1 MADFYRVGARLS
13 LAGILSLSAISCYA
27 NGWSEDFLSLTGTA
41 IAFDSAIVQNALL
54 NEKTPDLGQLLQK
67 TGMKPW
73 AGARIWLVQ
82 AIDNKIQAFPNHK
95 MLATEANRRGLFIN
109 TIINEADK
117 IPLQQA
123 LAQPKTNALKNLLS
137 AQRSDVLVVLNKS
150 NNNYSWQLDSPPQHV
165 VGTISTEN
173 LKYLPHIWS
182 ENLAIAYQWPELKN
196 NILIHING
204 IKNLTQFKAAE
215 STLKTGCT
223 TLQVL
228 KVLPLNVYFSCK
240 STNNLIPEK
249 FKLIPQ
255 LVAQP
260 LLSLGLDENVLL
272 GQQLAQRY
280 MSYQWRDFY

>member
-1 MADFYRVGARLS
+1 MADFYRLSARLS
-13 LAGILSLSAISCYA
+13 LAGVLSFSAISCEA

-41 IAFDSAIVQNALL
+41 VAFDSAIVQNALL
-54 NEKTPDLGQLLQK
+54 NEKSPDLGQLLQK

-82 AIDNKIQAFPNHK
+82 IIDNKIHAFPSHK
-95 MLATEANRRGLFIN
+95 ILDTEANRRGL
-109 TIINEADK
+109 IINSMINETDK

-150 NNNYSWQLDSPPQHV
+150 NNNYLWQINSPSQRFI
-165 VGTISTEN
+165 GTIPTEN

-182 ENLAIAYQWPELKN
+182 ENLALAYQWPELKN
-196 NILIHING
+196 NTLIHING

-215 STLKTGCT
+215 STLKSGCT
-223 TLQVL
+223 ILQVL
-228 KVLPLNVYFSCK
+228 KVSPLNVYFSCK
-240 STNNLIPEK
+240 STNNLTPEK
-249 FKLIPQ
+249 FTLNPQ

-260 LLSLGLDENVLL
+260 LLTLGLDENVWM

-280 MSYQWRDFY
+280 MSYLWRDFY